1 MHWYEPLYSL
11 LSQVFLETLR
21 MHPPGPATLR
31 EAPEGLSLSGYEI
44 PRGTM
49 VMVRIGGSIYVCA
62 YNTNLAL
69 QSYMLNQA

>member
-1 MHWYEPLYSL
+1 
-11 LSQVFLETLR
+11 